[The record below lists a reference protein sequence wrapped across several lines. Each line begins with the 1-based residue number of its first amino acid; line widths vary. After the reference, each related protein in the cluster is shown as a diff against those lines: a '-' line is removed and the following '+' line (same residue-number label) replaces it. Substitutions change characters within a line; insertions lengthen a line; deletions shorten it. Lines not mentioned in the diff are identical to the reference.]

1 MHNEYAFHARDTL
14 SIISVFDSRSFH
26 GLQWTKRRKEV
37 LSVLTAVQGYFDGN
51 QIVLNDNLPLMNGQK
66 VILTV
71 FGKGTNTKKS
81 NTSTYKIKQD
91 RIDDNAEWQSFMA
104 GINGFTE
111 DFMPNGR
118 EPEIPSA
125 RETL

>member
-1 MHNEYAFHARDTL
+1 M
-14 SIISVFDSRSFH
+14 
-26 GLQWTKRRKEV
+26 
-37 LSVLTAVQGYFDGN
+37 LTAVQGYYDGS
-51 QIVLNDNLPLMNGQK
+51 QIVLNDNLPLKNGQK

-71 FGKGTNTKKS
+71 FGKDTDAKTS

-91 RIDDNAEWQSFMA
+91 RDDEPAEWQAFMA

-118 EPEIPSA
+118 EPELPSA